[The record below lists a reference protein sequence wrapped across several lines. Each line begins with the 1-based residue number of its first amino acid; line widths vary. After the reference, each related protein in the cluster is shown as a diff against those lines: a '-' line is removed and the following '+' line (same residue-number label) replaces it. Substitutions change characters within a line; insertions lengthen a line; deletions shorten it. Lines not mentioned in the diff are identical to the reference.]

1 MKTSAYIVIG
11 WVLGASV
18 LAGSALAQTPE
29 ELYETGN
36 TAYRE
41 GRYQEAAD
49 AYRGILEY
57 GVEDARVEY
66 NLGNAAFKLGLA
78 GQAILHYE
86 RAYRLDP
93 TDPDVRF
100 NLELVR
106 SLLPDRVEPPEVAA
120 PLRWIRGVQNGIGPD
135 RQAIIAVALWWA
147 VAAWFAWCTARP
159 GRWRPTAGWIMSA
172 LLVMTLVVTSSWY
185 VTARRLQTREVAVV
199 LVEAVDVLA
208 GPGSNNAP
216 LVTVHEGLTLR
227 IRSRRDQWIQ
237 VTLPDGL
244 NGWVPEGA
252 VGIV

>member
-1 MKTSAYIVIG
+1 MRTTLRIALSALALTVWVTSAT
-11 WVLGASV
+11 
-18 LAGSALAQTPE
+18 LAQTPE
-29 ELYETGN
+29 ELFETGN

-41 GRYQEAAD
+41 GRYQDAAE

-57 GVEDARVEY
+57 GVSDPRVEY

-78 GQAILHYE
+78 GQAIMHYE

-93 TDPDVRF
+93 TDPDVRY
-100 NLELVR
+100 NLEMVR
-106 SLLPDRVEPPEVAA
+106 STLQDRVEPAEIAA
-120 PLRWIRGVQNGIGPD
+120 PLRWMRGIQNRIGPD
-135 RQAIIAVALWWA
+135 RQAIAALILWWA
-147 VAAWFAWCTARP
+147 VAGWFAWCSARP
-159 GRWRPTAGWIMSA
+159 GRWRPAAGWVLSV
-172 LLVMTLVVTSSWY
+172 LLVASLVVTMSWY
-185 VTARRLQTREVAVV
+185 GTARRLDTRHIAVV

-244 NGWVPEGA
+244 NGWVPEAA